1 MNDDE
6 QEQVKTVELVPVRES
21 PREDWTPRVLAA
33 AVLLLYALVQWYLLS
48 HVIVEE
54 MRELVMRSLG
64 VLDVALGMV
73 LSYYFGSNAGGRQ
86 QSQTMVQ
93 MAAGRRRVR

>member
-6 QEQVKTVELVPVRES
+6 QEQVKTAEPVPAREG
-21 PREDWTPRVLAA
+21 PREDWTQRVLAG
-33 AVLLLYALVQWYLLS
+33 AVVLLYALVQWYLLS

-73 LSYYFGSNAGGRQ
+73 LSYYFGSSAGGRQ
-86 QSQTMVQ
+86 QSETMVQ
-93 MAAGRRRVR
+93 MAAGRRRVP